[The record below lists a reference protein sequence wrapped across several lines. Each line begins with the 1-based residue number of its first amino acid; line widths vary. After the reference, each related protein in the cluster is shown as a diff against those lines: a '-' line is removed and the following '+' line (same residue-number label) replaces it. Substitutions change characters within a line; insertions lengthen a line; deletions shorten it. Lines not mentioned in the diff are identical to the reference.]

1 MGRKPNAAKLL
12 AESSMPKNS
21 HSLGKSEPSPARE
34 KEKRKSE
41 LEQNSTPR
49 RKRKSGYFSPT
60 TLRRSQRKTPVLV
73 TSNHDIETH
82 VEDVTDGKNENDKT
96 DTQMEKVRSEPDA
109 NLSEPCLK
117 EKVDYILQR
126 LEALEKITESL
137 QAKVDENTNL
147 GKTPSSASA
156 AHRAFT
162 GSQNKLEALREENW
176 QLTVKLE
183 TALGKVEVLE
193 KQCDVLVELLGE
205 WKDVIVITN
214 LSKNAEAAVK
224 ASAQAIENACA
235 SYGGGRRKRQ
245 TKKS

>member
-1 MGRKPNAAKLL
+1 MGRKPIAAKLL

-21 HSLGKSEPSPARE
+21 PSLGKSEPSPARE
-34 KEKRKSE
+34 KEKGKSE
-41 LEQNSTPR
+41 LKQNSTPR
-49 RKRKSGYFSPT
+49 RKRKSGYFSP

-73 TSNHDIETH
+73 TSNHDIETN
-82 VEDVTDGKNENDKT
+82 VEDIPDSENENDKT
-96 DTQMEKVRSEPDA
+96 DTQMEKVSEPDA
-109 NLSEPCLK
+109 NLSEPCLR

-126 LEALEKITESL
+126 LQVLEKITESL
-137 QAKVDENTNL
+137 QAKVDENIDL

-214 LSKNAEAAVK
+214 LSKNTEAAFK